1 MSIIRRIVFWI
12 SYQLIWLALPQV
24 VIDSAYFY
32 INRVDPTPHSGDQ
45 KHQLAYVK
53 LVKQFTTIPKRVLSL
68 AVELAVYKKL

>member
-1 MSIIRRIVFWI
+1 MSTIRRIVFWI
-12 SYQLIWLALPQV
+12 AYQLIWLALPQV
-24 VIDSAYFY
+24 VIDAAYFY
-32 INRVDPTPHSGDQ
+32 IHRVDPTPHSGDQ